1 MENIFNN
8 NFAELR
14 FCTNIE
20 AIFPARKSAKLTLYS
35 LLWVTEGMIDLSVD
49 DVLIPVNTHQIAFIT
64 PMKYVKIVE
73 NHGKVNVLQF
83 NREFYC
89 IRENDHEVSCNGIL
103 YFGTQGVPIIDL
115 DDAEIHSFTRLL
127 GVLREEFEVVDAIQE
142 EMLRAI
148 LKKWLIKSTRIL
160 KRQHNFIGE
169 NEPKVELLRQ
179 FKILVEKNYR
189 ECHKVSDYA
198 KLLNKSPKTIAN
210 QFKLLGQESPSMLI
224 QQRIISEAKRYLL
237 YSSLSI
243 KEIAFHLGF
252 EEAPSFSHFFKSK
265 TKISPKH
272 FKEMQ
277 HSP

>member
-14 FCTNIE
+14 FCTNLE
-20 AIFPARKSAKLTLYS
+20 AIFPAHQSAKLTLYTV
-35 LLWVTEGMIDLSVD
+35 LWVTEGMIDLYVD
-49 DVLIPVNTHQIAFIT
+49 DVLIPINTHQMAFVT
-64 PMKYVKIVE
+64 PMKYVKIAE
-73 NHGKVNVLQF
+73 NHGTVKVLQF

-115 DDAEIHSFTRLL
+115 DDTEIHSFTRLL
-127 GVLREEFEVVDAIQE
+127 GVLREEFEVVDEIQE

-160 KRQHNFIGE
+160 KRQYNFIGE
-169 NEPKVELLRQ
+169 NGPKVELLRQ

-189 ECHKVSDYA
+189 EYHKVSDYA